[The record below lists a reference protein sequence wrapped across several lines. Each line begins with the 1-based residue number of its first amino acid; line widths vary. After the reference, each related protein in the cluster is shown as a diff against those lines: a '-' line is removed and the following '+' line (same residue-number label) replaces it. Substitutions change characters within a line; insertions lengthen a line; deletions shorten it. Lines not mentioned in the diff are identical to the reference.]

1 MTGATVPRPAGR
13 TALTIGG
20 RPPEDRDDMQVQ
32 ISDRT
37 HRLPAELR
45 AYVDEK
51 VKSLGDHL
59 DLIAGAD
66 VEFIRDLKKRP
77 EPVHVVKINLH
88 LLGHRLPGLRVSE
101 TGLDPRV
108 TFDVALARISDEV
121 DQLKERVKAHP

>member
-1 MTGATVPRPAGR
+1 
-13 TALTIGG
+13 
-20 RPPEDRDDMQVQ
+20 MQVQ

-37 HRLPAELR
+37 HNLPAELR

-77 EPVHVVKINLH
+77 EPLHVVKINLH